1 MKNLANIDEESAN
14 YKFGVSVG
22 VLAACKIVLKKLNN
36 PSKSFM
42 DRISDVK
49 TFCNNPYPLVNQVNG
64 KDKEIDS

>member
-22 VLAACKIVLKKLNN
+22 VLATCKIVLKKLNN

-49 TFCNNPYPLVNQVNG
+49 TFCNNPYPLVNKVNG

>member
-22 VLAACKIVLKKLNN
+22 VFTACKIILKKLNN
-36 PSKSFM
+36 PSKSFI

-49 TFCNNPYPLVNQVNG
+49 SFCNNPYSLVSKISE
-64 KDKEIDS
+64 KDKEN